1 MKIIY
6 KSFCP
11 FPVTL
16 APLRLG
22 GRNSRLRVLDARLF
36 AQAAQIFNYSNTKI
50 TKVREEIKP
59 PSFPN
64 FVSFVCSFENGI
76 KEGSLTSFEM
86 TRIVIP
92 NECEESFPSIFILC
106 GRVQLMIH
114 FVVNTSLLNFAPLRF
129 RGRYCEF
136 GCFAAATHVRDLLV
150 EPGID

>member
-1 MKIIY
+1 
-6 KSFCP
+6 
-11 FPVTL
+11 L
-16 APLRLG
+16 APWREEFPTP
-22 GRNSRLRVLDARLF
+22 STFDARLF

-64 FVSFVCSFENGI
+64 FVSFVCFFENGI

-106 GRVQLMIH
+106 GRVQLMNH
-114 FVVNTSLLNFAPLRF
+114 FVVK
-129 RGRYCEF
+129 F
-136 GCFAAATHVRDLLV
+136 GSFVVPTPMR
-150 EPGID
+150 